1 MVVNPIC
8 IEEEMILSQLHNT
21 FLENKQGQDDKVF
34 FFGGNSECKKLLPV
48 LLSWLYVM
56 QGVKMLYLE
65 CNCIESLDGLQYMKE
80 LRNLFAL
87 QFPPNGIQPP

>member
-1 MVVNPIC
+1 MQ
-8 IEEEMILSQLHNT
+8 ETLT
-21 FLENKQGQDDKVF
+21 G
-34 FFGGNSECKKLLPV
+34 
-48 LLSWLYVM
+48 LLSRLYVI

-65 CNCIESLDGLQYMKE
+65 CNCIESLDGLQYMTE

>member
-1 MVVNPIC
+1 MQ
-8 IEEEMILSQLHNT
+8 ETLT
-21 FLENKQGQDDKVF
+21 G
-34 FFGGNSECKKLLPV
+34 